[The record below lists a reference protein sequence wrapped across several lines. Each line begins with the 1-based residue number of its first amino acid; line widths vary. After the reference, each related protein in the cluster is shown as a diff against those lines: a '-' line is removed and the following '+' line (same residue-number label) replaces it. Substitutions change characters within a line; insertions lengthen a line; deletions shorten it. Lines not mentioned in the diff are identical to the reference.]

1 MKKLLTIAVFTFL
14 FTGHLFS
21 NETAEEELAL
31 WKNFNYGDS
40 PQVVLDKIKNMESVY
55 EGKTFTGLTVNLNK
69 NKMQRKKNAFRNT
82 AGLQIDGHCFINN
95 DFSGKLRT
103 PKKSQTY
110 IAGIPMKV
118 HWCFDKLN
126 TKKKVD
132 PTSKLKYITME
143 LGARNFIEKRL
154 KDSLSEPVTAADAF
168 GPMAKANFLKTVKKE
183 DGRYWNCDGNRIGSQ
198 EFVIGSKFFRKSD
211 STYIASFKSKE
222 STAGGPFYLKEY
234 VTYFSKKDAVK
245 ARENRCV
252 YIPSIV
258 NDL

>member
-1 MKKLLTIAVFTFL
+1 MKKLLTIAAFTFL

-21 NETAEEELAL
+21 NETAEEELVL

-55 EGKTFTGLTVNLNK
+55 EGKKFTGLTVNLNK
-69 NKMQRKKNAFRNT
+69 NKRQRKKNAFRNRV
-82 AGLQIDGHCFINN
+82 GLQIDGYCFIHN
-95 DFSGKLRT
+95 DFTGKMRT
-103 PKKSQTY
+103 PKNAHTRV
-110 IAGIPMKV
+110 AGIPAKV

-126 TKKKVD
+126 TKKRVD
-132 PTSKLKYITME
+132 PTSKLKFITVDF
-143 LGARNFIEKRL
+143 RSNNFIEKIL
-154 KDSLSEPVTAADAF
+154 KDNFPEPMTAEDAF
-168 GPMAKANFLKTVKKE
+168 DPIAQANFLETVKKE
-183 DGRYWNCDGNRIGSQ
+183 DGRYWNCDDNRSALGP
-198 EFVIGSKFFRKSD
+198 KFFRKSD
-211 STYIASFKSKE
+211 STYIASFQSNE
-222 STAGGPFYLKEY
+222 LPVSGVGAFYLGRY